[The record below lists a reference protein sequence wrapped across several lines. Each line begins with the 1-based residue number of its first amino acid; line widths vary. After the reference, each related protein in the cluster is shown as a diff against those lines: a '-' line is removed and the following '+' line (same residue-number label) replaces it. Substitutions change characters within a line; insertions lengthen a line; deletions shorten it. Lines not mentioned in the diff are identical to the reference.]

1 MQQQFPNSVVFGDP
15 TVYQARNEQDLSKNL
30 KDEITGYS
38 LTMKL
43 IEHLFY
49 GGPTSS
55 EFEKCKEFLELYR
68 SYYT

>member
-1 MQQQFPNSVVFGDP
+1 
-15 TVYQARNEQDLSKNL
+15 LSKNL